1 MNSYFNHATA
11 NLAKTPT
18 DSMRYFLTRQ
28 ETDDVNPNAT
38 NQESTSSQV
47 ALFPSRSMPT
57 TPDTE
62 PAHQH

>member
-1 MNSYFNHATA
+1 
-11 NLAKTPT
+11 
-18 DSMRYFLTRQ
+18 MRYFLTRQ